1 MSFWDSI
8 QNFIGQHGNTIASAG
23 SVYGALD
30 AADEIRGLGNAQ
42 QQYLTDLGNQ
52 LNTDSGF
59 QGYGVTTNLGQTN
72 VGTDGSITGAGLGP
86 TGMWNAGNSALSNGS
101 TMLQGAAGV
110 TGGQSAMDWNGAAQN
125 AMGQG
130 GGVNPN
136 HGYFGQQSQALSNQA
151 GTLNPS
157 HGYFGQQS
165 QAVAN
170 QASALSPNHGQFG
183 QAAQTARDLSLA
195 DPSQRQSEIFNQ
207 IMAIQN
213 PELNRQQASQMA
225 QEHAMGR
232 GGVMGSQYG
241 GTSGDAAMARAR
253 TQAGNEAAISAMQQ
267 ADAERKMFGDMAS
280 QYGQVGN
287 QNYANMSNQQSALNN
302 AASQFGQIGNQ
313 NYANISN
320 QQSALNNAASQFGQI
335 GNQNYSIMADRENAL
350 NQFGTQLGQL
360 GNQTNA
366 NATDKMGM
374 LGQLGSS
381 LGQLGIDQS
390 QLSYLP
396 MEMQMKLLDMGR
408 TNAELAQSGQHTGLG
423 YLAQLGL
430 GGSTA
435 NLNAQQIGSQM
446 TGNLYNSLLSNTG
459 GATSAD
465 GSVSGLGGLLSGGM
479 DLLSSLF
486 GGDD

>member
-1 MSFWDSI
+1 MSFWDSL
-8 QNFIGQHGNTIASAG
+8 QGFMNNHGNTLVGAG
-23 SVYGALD
+23 SVYGALN
-30 AADEIRGLGNAQ
+30 AADEIRNLGNAQ
-42 QQYLTDLGNQ
+42 QQYLTDLGDQ

-59 QGYGVTTNLGQTN
+59 QGYGVTTNLGTTN

-86 TGMWNAGNSALSNGS
+86 TEMWNAGNSALSGG
-101 TMLQGAAGV
+101 TAMLQNAAGV

-125 AMGQG
+125 AMNQG

-136 HGYFGQQSQALSNQA
+136 HGYFGQQSQAL
-151 GTLNPS
+151 
-157 HGYFGQQS
+157 
-165 QAVAN
+165 AN

-253 TQAGNEAAISAMQQ
+253 TQAGNEAAFQSMQQ

-280 QYGQVGN
+280 QYGQVSN

-302 AASQFGQIGNQ
+302 AAN
-313 NYANISN
+313 
-320 QQSALNNAASQFGQI
+320 QFGQI
-335 GNQNYSIMADRENAL
+335 GNQNYSIMADRENAF
-350 NQFGTQLGQL
+350 NQLGTQLGQL

-366 NATDKMGM
+366 NANDRMGM

-446 TGNLYNSLLSNTG
+446 TGNLYNALLSNAG
-459 GATSAD
+459 GATSED
-465 GSVSGLGGLLSGGM
+465 GSVSGIGGLLSGGM
-479 DLLSSLF
+479 SLLDSLF
-486 GGDD
+486 GDD

>member
-1 MSFWDSI
+1 MSFWDSM
-8 QNFIGQHGNTIASAG
+8 QEFIGQHGNTIASAG

-30 AADEIRGLGNAQ
+30 AADEIRNLGNAQ
-42 QQYLTDLGNQ
+42 QQYLTDLGSQ
-52 LNTDSGF
+52 LNNDSAF

-72 VGTDGSITGAGLGP
+72 VGADGSITGAGLGP
-86 TGMWNAGNSALSNGS
+86 TGMWNAGNSALSSGS
-101 TMLQGAAGV
+101 TMLQNAAGV
-110 TGGQSAMDWNGAAQN
+110 TGGQSAMDWNDAAQN
-125 AMGQG
+125 AMNQG

-136 HGYFGQQSQALSNQA
+136 HGYFGQQSQAL
-151 GTLNPS
+151 
-157 HGYFGQQS
+157 
-165 QAVAN
+165 AN

-253 TQAGNEAAISAMQQ
+253 TQAGNEAAFQSMQQ

-280 QYGQVGN
+280 QYGQVSN
-287 QNYANMSNQQSALNN
+287 QNYANM
-302 AASQFGQIGNQ
+302 
-313 NYANISN
+313 SN

-335 GNQNYSIMADRENAL
+335 GNQNYSIMADRENAF
-350 NQFGTQLGQL
+350 NQLGTQLGQL

-366 NATDKMGM
+366 NANDRMGM

-381 LGQLGIDQS
+381 LGQLGIEQS

-408 TNAELAQSGQHTGLG
+408 TNAELSQSGQHTGLG

-446 TGNLYNSLLSNTG
+446 TGNLYNALLSNAG
-459 GATSAD
+459 SATSED
-465 GSVSGLGGLLSGGM
+465 GSVSGIGGLLSGGM
-479 DLLSSLF
+479 GLLDQLF
-486 GGDD
+486 GDD

>member
-72 VGTDGSITGAGLGP
+72 VGTDGSISGEGLGP

-136 HGYFGQQSQALSNQA
+136 HGYFGQQ
-151 GTLNPS
+151 G
-157 HGYFGQQS
+157 

-170 QASALSPNHGQFG
+170 QANALSPNHGQFG

-267 ADAERKMFGDMAS
+267 ADNERKMFGDMAS

-287 QNYANMSNQQSALNN
+287 QNYANM
-302 AASQFGQIGNQ
+302 
-313 NYANISN
+313 SN

-366 NATDKMGM
+366 NATDRMGM